1 MFNQRDAVFAHGALL
16 GQDDAVL
23 LCGDAVYALP
33 SLELEQRLYALDED
47 VQARNLTASPSVHL
61 IDYVQ
66 FVALCTEY
74 DRVGS
79 W

>member
-33 SLELEQRLYALDED
+33 SLELEH
-47 VQARNLTASPSVHL
+47 QAPP
-61 IDYVQ
+61 
-66 FVALCTEY
+66 E
-74 DRVGS
+74 
-79 W
+79 